1 VKEKKQTISTL
12 FFLVVGCLA
21 ILTTFYFVAEWKKK
35 ETNIQKMVAELNKE
49 REVVEKKNNVLKEK
63 ISYLSTEDSSE
74 RLAKENLNYQKDDEK
89 VVIIRRPIEEVKAES
104 GEEKKVNVNEEKK
117 PHFKVWWKYFFGKVE
132 D

>member
-1 VKEKKQTISTL
+1 MKEKKQTISAL

-21 ILTTFYFVAEWKKK
+21 IFTTFYFVAEWKKK

-49 REVVEKKNNVLKEK
+49 REIVEKKNNVLKEK
-63 ISYLSTEDSSE
+63 ISYLSTEDSNE

-104 GEEKKVNVNEEKK
+104 GEEKTVNGNLEKE
-117 PHFKVWWKYFFGKVE
+117 PHFKVWWKYFFGKLE
-132 D
+132 N